1 MMERI
6 KKAFAKPAFVAYMV
20 AGDPD
25 TERSKI
31 VASALVDG
39 GADII
44 EVGIPFTDPVADGP
58 VIQAADGRALS
69 LGAVPSTAFEIA
81 GHIRSISEAAI
92 VIFTYINPII
102 RMGFDRFYAEAKA
115 NGADAVLIVDMPVE
129 ESDEA
134 LSAAEKHGLAQIFLV
149 SITTSEERMKKIAG
163 KAKGFAYLISTLGT
177 TGQRDKIPDEAL
189 DLIARAKKT
198 FDIPV
203 VVGFGISGPE
213 NAKKMIDAGA
223 DGVVV
228 GSAIVA
234 AVGEN
239 LESDDGIY
247 ESVKGL
253 AGRIRSGIVH

>member
-1 MMERI
+1 MDRI
-6 KKAFAKPAFVAYMV
+6 EKAFEKPAFVAYMV

-25 TERSKI
+25 IERSKI
-31 VASALVDG
+31 VASALVEG

-69 LGAVPSTAFEIA
+69 AGTVPATAFGIA
-81 GHIRSISEAAI
+81 SHIRNFSDVPV

-102 RMGFDRFYAEAKA
+102 RMGFDRFYAETKA
-115 NGADAVLIVDMPVE
+115 GGADAVLIVDMPVE
-129 ESDEA
+129 EADEA
-134 LSAAEKHGLAQIFLV
+134 LEAAEKHGLAQIFLV

-163 KAKGFAYLISTLGT
+163 KAKGFAYLISALGT
-177 TGQRDKIPDEAL
+177 TGQRDRIPDEAL
-189 DLIARAKKT
+189 DLIARAKEV

-228 GSAIVA
+228 GSAIVSM
-234 AVGEN
+234 VEKNPEN
-239 LESDDGIY
+239 TDELRESLKNFVS
-247 ESVKGL
+247 ELK
-253 AGRIRSGIVH
+253 SGII